1 MSIEEFFSERL
12 PRALKASPGF
22 AAGKGTLA
30 IIVEGAG
37 SWTVR
42 FGDVDEPVIADAD
55 AESDC
60 IAVWMKPGFEALL
73 RGSRDLDVIRPSAL
87 VGDEKLLARLGT
99 HLQPTQKGGVGARL
113 AALAA

>member
-1 MSIEEFFSERL
+1 MSIEEFFTEKL

-22 AAGKGTLA
+22 AGSKGTLA

-42 FGDVDEPVIADAD
+42 FGDVDEPVLDDAD

-60 IAVWMKPGFEALL
+60 IAVWMAPAFEALL
-73 RGSRDLDVIRPSAL
+73 TGRRDLDVIRPSAV
-87 VGDEKLLARLGT
+87 VGDVRLLARLGS